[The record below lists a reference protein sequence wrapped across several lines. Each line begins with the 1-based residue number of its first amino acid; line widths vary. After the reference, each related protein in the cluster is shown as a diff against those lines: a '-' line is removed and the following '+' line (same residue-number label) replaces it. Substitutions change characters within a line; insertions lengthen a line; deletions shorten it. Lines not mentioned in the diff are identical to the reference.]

1 MLSSGTWS
9 QYISLGV
16 HELLSTTRGCSI
28 FFLKQVVK
36 LKPWEQKAPTLILKT
51 YSYAVRIRI
60 LWIKAAF
67 PSLPLIW
74 LCLLS
79 KLSKRVKKKKKLK
92 GGVERGLLCVSFVF
106 PISDLSLPTPW
117 RPKPRVRCSFEI
129 YSFLGGIVVWR
140 ACFLVSLRWAECF
153 SQWILMNGFTEE
165 GCLSWQFVFP
175 MCLCSSVSNN
185 FCFVTKVTF

>member
-1 MLSSGTWS
+1 MSCCPQQEDAVSFFKTSCKAQTLRTESSLKLKGLKTWS
-9 QYISLGV
+9 
-16 HELLSTTRGCSI
+16 
-28 FFLKQVVK
+28 LKH
-36 LKPWEQKAPTLILKT
+36 
-51 YSYAVRIRI
+51 SYAMSIRT
-60 LWIKAAF
+60 LWIRASF

-74 LCLLS
+74 VCLLS
-79 KLSKRVKKKKKLK
+79 KLSKRVKTKLK

-129 YSFLGGIVVWR
+129 YSFLAGIVVWR

-153 SQWILMNGFTEE
+153 PQWILLNGFTEE

-175 MCLCSSVSNN
+175 LCLCSSVSNN

>member
-1 MLSSGTWS
+1 M
-9 QYISLGV
+9 QYL
-16 HELLSTTRGCSI
+16 
-28 FFLKQVVK
+28 FLKQVVK

-60 LWIKAAF
+60 LWIKASF

-79 KLSKRVKKKKKLK
+79 KLSKRVKTKLK

-129 YSFLGGIVVWR
+129 YSFLAGIVVEGLIPSR
-140 ACFLVSLRWAECF
+140 TEVSWML
-153 SQWILMNGFTEE
+153 
-165 GCLSWQFVFP
+165 
-175 MCLCSSVSNN
+175 SSVDSDEWIHWRGLPLLTVCLPSVSV
-185 FCFVTKVTF
+185 FLCKQ